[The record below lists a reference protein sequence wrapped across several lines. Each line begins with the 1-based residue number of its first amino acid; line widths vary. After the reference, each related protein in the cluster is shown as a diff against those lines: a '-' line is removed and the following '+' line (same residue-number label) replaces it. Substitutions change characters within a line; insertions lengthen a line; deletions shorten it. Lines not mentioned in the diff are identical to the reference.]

1 MYPQAAA
8 DSESATSHNFTMSD
22 LNLPALVNESF
33 ALLDLGLN
41 DEALAT
47 VERLIES
54 EPTREVHLAAIQV
67 FIRLGLFDRACASS
81 DEVLKSGGADA
92 GDLSLISLALNFGGR
107 IQEAYELQKGIF
119 PQTTE
124 GHLGRLYGM
133 ACKASRLGRHQEAL
147 NHLLSSFRF
156 ANVESWDAHRK
167 IFLDSE
173 LAGLW
178 EAIPSMQI
186 PLREAMRHCNLP
198 FDEILELNTASGE
211 ARCVDFLDLEVM
223 PKQFHALLQ
232 PVHGSTF
239 ETSPLME
246 MREPELYRDYL
257 AWQDSL
263 VLPRLEVF
271 GALRDMIRS
280 TVVAEQLAFAEFQAS
295 RGRIACARNHLVCHL
310 LESPGASMDNLP
322 DIPALRPL
330 VEEFRAQYA
339 ESPEA
344 FRYLISWECKENPE
358 EFIRDVYSELP
369 EVNRRSGYALL
380 ALGSMHYRLG
390 NTSSAIESWAACAKK
405 WPKDDAPV
413 MNATILLSGENRWD
427 EATRLINRLPGTCR
441 ESMLWKSATRA
452 IKERRQFTI
461 SSKIHPA
468 PRIPTPTFGHL
479 YSGADEEFLHEK
491 RKLTPL
497 QF

>member
-1 MYPQAAA
+1 
-8 DSESATSHNFTMSD
+8 MSD

-41 DEALAT
+41 DEALAL
-47 VERLIES
+47 VERLLENS
-54 EPTREVHLAAIQV
+54 SAREVHLAAIQV
-67 FIRLGLFDRACASS
+67 YIRLGLFDRACASV
-81 DEVLKSGGADA
+81 DELMSKGGAD
-92 GDLSLISLALNFGGR
+92 GDDLSLISLALNFGGR
-107 IQEAYELQKGIF
+107 VQEAYDLQKGTY
-119 PQTTE
+119 PKSSE
-124 GHLGRLYGM
+124 GQLGRLYGM
-133 ACKASRLGRHQEAL
+133 ACKASRLGLHKEAL

-156 ANVESWDAHRK
+156 SNIESWDAHRK
-167 IFLDSE
+167 VFLDSE

-198 FDEILELNTASGE
+198 FDEILEINRECGE
-211 ARCVDFLDLEVM
+211 ARCVDFLDFEVM
-223 PKQFHALLQ
+223 PQRFRALLR

-246 MREPELYRDYL
+246 MREPALYRDYL
-257 AWQDSL
+257 AWQESL
-263 VLPRLEVF
+263 VAPRLEVF
-271 GALRDMIRS
+271 SALRDKIRS

-310 LESPGASMDNLP
+310 LESPAASVETLP

-330 VEEFRAQYA
+330 VEEFRAQHA
-339 ESPEA
+339 ESPDA

-369 EVNRRSGYALL
+369 EVNRHSGYALL

-390 NTSSAIESWAACAKK
+390 NTASAIESWSACASK

-413 MNATILLSGENRWD
+413 MNATILLSGESRWD
-427 EATRLINRLPGTCR
+427 EASRLIDRLPGTCR

>member
-1 MYPQAAA
+1 
-8 DSESATSHNFTMSD
+8 MSD
-22 LNLPALVNESF
+22 TNLPALVNEAF

-41 DEALAT
+41 DEALAIT
-47 VERLIES
+47 ERLVQS
-54 EPTREVHLAAIQV
+54 APVREVRLAAMQV
-67 FIRLGLFDRACASS
+67 YIRLGMFDRACECA
-81 DEVLKSGGADA
+81 DELLAMGEADTE
-92 GDLSLISLALNFGGR
+92 DLSLISLALNFGGR
-107 IQEAYELQKGIF
+107 IQEAYDLQKGIF
-119 PQTTE
+119 PKSNE
-124 GHLGRLYGM
+124 GQLGRLYGL
-133 ACKASRLGRHQEAL
+133 ACKASRLGRHKEAL
-147 NHLLSSFRF
+147 NHLLSSLRF

-167 IFLDSE
+167 VFLDSE
-173 LAGLW
+173 LAELW
-178 EAIPSMQI
+178 EAIPQMQI
-186 PLREAMRHCNLP
+186 SLREAMRHCNLP
-198 FDEILELNTASGE
+198 FDEILEINEQGME
-211 ARCVDFLDLEVM
+211 ARCVDFLDLEGM
-223 PKQFHALLQ
+223 PTRFHALLR
-232 PVHGSTF
+232 PIHGSTF
-239 ETSPLME
+239 ETSPLQE
-246 MREPELYRDYL
+246 MRNPALYRDYL
-257 AWQDSL
+257 AWQEEL
-263 VLPRLEVF
+263 VAPRLEVF
-271 GALRDMIRS
+271 RSLRDSIRS
-280 TVVAEQLAFAEFQAS
+280 LVVGEQLSFAEFQAA

-310 LESPGASMDNLP
+310 LESPGASLENLP

-330 VEEFRAQYA
+330 IAEFQAQYS

-344 FRYLISWECKENPE
+344 FRYLISWDCKDNPE
-358 EFIRDVYSELP
+358 EFIRDVYSEMP

-390 NTSSAIESWAACAKK
+390 NTASAIESWSECAAK

-413 MNATILLSGENRWD
+413 MNATILLSGESRWD
-427 EATRLINRLPGTCR
+427 EASRLIDRLPGTCR